1 MPTLPAGFR
10 VFGFVLL
17 GLLGLEAGV
26 RAALGEPPPALEQ
39 APADR
44 AALDARMDAFF
55 DAAPGGVVFL
65 GDSVV
70 RGGHLTEPAARLP
83 ARFAAD
89 TGARVLDLSVDGLL
103 FSSLTCY
110 VDAVLTHAPD
120 VLVFDL
126 SPRPLSA
133 DFGEREPCVACERA
147 APRPLR
153 WLRARSALLGRRTEL
168 QTRLFGDTPRAW
180 ALSALEARIRPPAPG
195 TKAPDSDS
203 AETDAEDPE
212 EAEIMARMAQV
223 LKAVARLRT
232 VAVDPARP
240 QLAALDTLLARL
252 AAVSGRTR
260 IVVFTLE
267 ENVEALSPQ
276 LDADAWRRV
285 RGEFLARLSTGLAN
299 APNVRRVDLTAADF
313 AGHYVDHVHLDAEGY
328 ARAAQR
334 LAEAVK

>member
-1 MPTLPAGFR
+1 LPTLPAGFR

-26 RAALGEPPPALEQ
+26 RAALGEPPPP
-39 APADR
+39 PATPTDR
-44 AALDARMDAFF
+44 AGLDARLDAFF
-55 DAAPGGVVFL
+55 DAGPGGAVFL

-70 RGGHLTEPAARLP
+70 RGGHLTDAGARLP

-110 VDAVLTHAPD
+110 VEAALAHAPD
-120 VLVFDL
+120 ALVLDL

-133 DFGEREPCVACERA
+133 DFGAFEPCVACEPA

-153 WLRARSALLGRRTEL
+153 WLRGRSALLGRRNEL
-168 QTRLFGDTPRAW
+168 QTRLFGDTPCTW
-180 ALSALEARIRPPAPG
+180 ALGALDARLRPPAPP
-195 TKAPDSDS
+195 TAPES
-203 AETDAEDPE
+203 AAPEPDAEDPE

-223 LKAVARLRT
+223 LKAAARLRT

-240 QLAALDTLLARL
+240 QLAALDALLARL
-252 AAVSGRTR
+252 SAVSGRTR

-285 RGEFLARLSTGLAN
+285 RGEFLARLSAGLAS
-299 APNVRRVDLTAADF
+299 APNVHRVDLAAADF

-328 ARAAQR
+328 ARAAAR

>member
-26 RAALGEPPPALEQ
+26 RAALGEPPPPAET
-39 APADR
+39 PADR

-70 RGGHLTEPAARLP
+70 RGGHLTDAAARLP
-83 ARFAAD
+83 ARFAAE

-103 FSSLTCY
+103 FSSLECY
-110 VDAVLTHAPD
+110 VAAAVAHAPD
-120 VLVFDL
+120 ALVLDL

-133 DFGEREPCVACERA
+133 DFGAHEPCVACERA

-153 WLRARSALLGRRTEL
+153 WLRARSALLGRRSEL
-168 QTRLFGDTPRAW
+168 QTRVFGDTPRAW
-180 ALSALEARIRPPAPG
+180 ALAALDARVRPSASAPASEAP
-195 TKAPDSDS
+195 
-203 AETDAEDPE
+203 AETPADAEDPE

-223 LKAVARLRT
+223 LKAAARLRT

-240 QLAALDTLLARL
+240 QLAALDALLARL
-252 AAVSGRTR
+252 SAVTGPTR
-260 IVVFTLE
+260 VVVFTLE

-299 APNVRRVDLTAADF
+299 APNVRRVDLAAADF

-328 ARAAQR
+328 ARAAAR